1 MAIRVA
7 SFIGWSNTG
16 KTGFIEACLRE
27 LTRRGISAGAVKF
40 VHHGGSFNLPGKDTS
55 RFFEAGAGTA
65 LATDGELVAIRRP
78 PEAWDQAALERLFP
92 EARVALLEGRIIE
105 GAYRLLVGGP
115 AASEAELKRPL
126 AGFDALI
133 TDNAD
138 LAAIAAA
145 QGLEHFGTADIAPC
159 IDTILGGTAMEDR
172 TLTILN
178 DGQEVPLN
186 PFVKETFENV
196 ILGLFKTLKKVNPD
210 GSIVITIGPEKR

>member
-16 KTGFIEACLRE
+16 KTGFIEACARE
-27 LTRRGISAGAVKF
+27 LTRRGIRSGALKF
-40 VHHGGSFNLPGKDTS
+40 VHHEGSFNLPGKDTS
-55 RFFEAGAGTA
+55 RFFEAGADAA
-65 LATDGELVAIRRP
+65 LAADGELVAIRRP

-92 EARVALLEGRIIE
+92 EARVALLEGRVVD

-126 AGFDALI
+126 ADFDALI

-145 QGLEHFGTADIAPC
+145 QGLEHFGAADIARF
-159 IDTILGGTAMEDR
+159 IDTLLGGTAMEDR

-210 GSIVITIGPEKR
+210 GSIVITIGAEKR